1 MSAVSRETIPQLTS
15 RGIICLTW
23 IAMQSAIRLD
33 QLQRLLY
40 RYTPEAD
47 RYKLEAGTDRLSYAS
62 YKSRSLS
69 YEGCSRFA
77 DCCFAVFPCFDQIA
91 PVIRSYY

>member
-1 MSAVSRETIPQLTS
+1 MRSVEPVPQLTPCDS
-15 RGIICLTW
+15 ICLTW
-23 IAMQSAIRLD
+23 IAMQYAIRLN

-69 YEGCSRFA
+69 YERC
-77 DCCFAVFPCFDQIA
+77 CCFAVFPYFDQIA